1 MLISFSVQNY
11 RSFANSQTI
20 SMSAG
25 VGASRKKDIS
35 FASGNSFAPHLLR
48 SVCLFGPNGAGK
60 SSMVEAIEFFSE
72 FIISSAKDSQEGE
85 TINVTPFKLDKAWKE
100 QPSEFEITFITG
112 GSLYQYGFAVDEKR
126 VWGEWLFSKP
136 NASDTRTRVLFQRE
150 YDSENGTY
158 YWNVSKKHIKG
169 EKELWK
175 KSTRANA
182 LFIST
187 AIQLKSEALKDI
199 FDWILRNLRIVTSPD
214 RLSPG
219 FTIRQIVNDDKK
231 DSIISFLQAAD
242 IGIKSLEVEEQPIPN
257 KDAEEIL
264 SGDMP
269 SRKVHE
275 KIRKSTERGM
285 YYKTKSLHQG
295 TDGELVEFDMREE
308 SEGSRVLFSIA
319 GPWLDVLKNGYTLV
333 VDELHNSL
341 HPLAL
346 KFLVGL
352 FHDSRYNTGNAQLIF
367 TSHETSI
374 MTKSFMH
381 PDQVWLLEKG
391 NAGNSL
397 LIPLSDY
404 KVRDVSAFQKAY
416 LDGRY
421 GAIPRISDFV
431 DG

>member
-1 MLISFSVQNY
+1 
-11 RSFANSQTI
+11 
-20 SMSAG
+20 
-25 VGASRKKDIS
+25 
-35 FASGNSFAPHLLR
+35 
-48 SVCLFGPNGAGK
+48 
-60 SSMVEAIEFFSE
+60 MVEAIEFFSE

-85 TINVTPFKLDKAWKE
+85 TINVTPFKLDKAWRE

-136 NASDTRTRVLFQRE
+136 NESDTRTRVLFQRE

-187 AIQLKSEALKDI
+187 AIQLQSEALKDI

-214 RLSPG
+214 RLSPS

-242 IGIKSLEVEEQPIPN
+242 IGIKSLEVEEQPIPK

-264 SGDMP
+264 SGDMLP
-269 SRKVHE
+269 RKVLD
-275 KIRKSTERGM
+275 KIRKSIERGK

-308 SEGSRVLFSIA
+308 SDGSRVLFSIA

-333 VDELHNSL
+333 IDELHNSL

-374 MTKSFMH
+374 MTKGFMH

-391 NAGNSL
+391 NAGNSIL
-397 LIPLSDY
+397 FPLSDY

-421 GAIPRISDFV
+421 GAIPRISDIV

>member
-25 VGASRKKDIS
+25 VGASRKKEIS

-85 TINVTPFKLDKAWKE
+85 TINVTPFKLDKAWRE

-136 NASDTRTRVLFQRE
+136 NESDTRTRVLFQRE

-182 LFIST
+182 LFLST

-214 RLSPG
+214 RLSPSS
-219 FTIRQIVNDDKK
+219 TIRQIVNDDKK

-242 IGIKSLEVEEQPIPN
+242 IGIKSLEVEKQPIPK

-275 KIRKSTERGM
+275 IIRKSAERGK
-285 YYKTKSLHQG
+285 YYKTKSIHQG
-295 TDGELVEFDMREE
+295 TDGELAEFDMREE

-319 GPWLDVLKNGYTLV
+319 GPWLDVLKNGHTLV

-374 MTKSFMH
+374 MTKGFMH

-421 GAIPRISDFV
+421 GAIPRISDIV

>member
-20 SMSAG
+20 SMRAG

-35 FASGNSFAPHLLR
+35 FASGNSSAPYLLR

-85 TINVTPFKLDKAWKE
+85 TINVPPFKLDKAWKE

-136 NASDTRTRVLFQRE
+136 NESDTRTRVLFQRE

-182 LFIST
+182 LFLST
-187 AIQLKSEALKDI
+187 AIQLQSEALKDI
-199 FDWILRNLRIVTSPD
+199 FDWIVRNLRIVTSPD
-214 RLSPG
+214 RLSPS

-231 DSIISFLQAAD
+231 DSIINFLQAAD
-242 IGIKSLEVEEQPIPN
+242 IGIKSIEVEEQPIPK

-264 SGDMP
+264 SSDML

-275 KIRKSTERGM
+275 KIRKSTERGN

-308 SEGSRVLFSIA
+308 SEGSRVLFSVA

-333 VDELHNSL
+333 IDELHNSL

-352 FHDSRYNTGNAQLIF
+352 FHDSRFNTGSAQLIF

-374 MTKSFMH
+374 MTKGFMH
-381 PDQVWLLEKG
+381 PDQLWLLEKG

-397 LIPLSDY
+397 LFPLSDY

-431 DG
+431 GG